1 VVFQNK
7 NDYLRFYL
15 SLAYFNNQERT
26 ETFNSAKLKFT
37 NRKEPLVYIHSYAL
51 LPNHFHLLVEPL
63 IDTGLSEFMKR
74 VSNGYTAYFNEH
86 NNRSGALFQGKYK
99 RVHVDTD
106 EYKNYLLAYIN
117 ENHLVHGLPEPGEV
131 YQTSKM
137 HLTNQMKSIVINTSM
152 YDIYNQ
158 NENAALAKDIYK
170 RRLELKTLL
179 FETE

>member
-1 VVFQNK
+1 MVDLFIFVSEWQK
-7 NDYLRFYL
+7 NRFLLKYEIDESKTIIMRNGIGKPFEKYLDMNCEKI
-15 SLAYFNNQERT
+15 NNTSTYCSIPWRG
-26 ETFNSAKLKFT
+26 LD
-37 NRKEPLVYIHSYAL
+37 L
-51 LPNHFHLLVEPL
+51 LREIFPIIKNEYNNYTLN
-63 IDTGLSEFMKR
+63 IYSGL
-74 VSNGYTAYFNEH
+74 NIYQQT
-86 NNRSGALFQGKYK
+86 
-99 RVHVDTD
+99 DTD